1 MSRVKLLSA
10 MPFDRHTWEE
20 QQFADPVIR
29 VYGELPATAQPFGIH
44 RVYQGPQGTYEE
56 AILLLDP
63 DDLVIWERPYRYIE
77 LRGEMYEDRFQS
89 WVKQETNVATTGE
102 HTLVFLIDGS
112 EAGRVPVYID
122 APESLQSAGA
132 FHEAMTKALQKSA
145 VLWLSIPQKDGSDVQ
160 RPAWY
165 VQEGDTLYVL
175 TGPGEQDLTNIADTD
190 VVRLH
195 VKSKD
200 IKAAIGDVDAKV
212 EVVPSD
218 SDVFERIA
226 EQGLETRLNSQ
237 DGLDATMQRWK
248 DTCTLVALTPQA

>member
-10 MPFDRHTWEE
+10 MPFDRQTWED
-20 QQFADPVIR
+20 QQLADPVIR

-56 AILLLDP
+56 AILLVDP
-63 DDLVIWERPYRYIE
+63 DNVVIWERPYRYIE

-89 WVKQETNVATTGE
+89 FTTAATQVESTKE

-112 EAGRVPVYID
+112 EAGRVPVFID
-122 APESLQSAGA
+122 APESLQTAGA
-132 FHEAMTKALQKSA
+132 FPAAMNAALQKSA
-145 VLWLSIPQKDGSDVQ
+145 VMWLTIPQKDGSSVQ

-175 TGPGEQDLTNIADTD
+175 SGPEEQDLTNIEACD
-190 VVRLH
+190 VVRMT

-200 IKAAIGDVDAKV
+200 IHAAIGDVDASV

-218 SDVFERIA
+218 SDIFERVA
-226 EQGLETRLNSQ
+226 EQGLEIRLNSQ
-237 DGLDATMQRWK
+237 DGLDATLRRWK
-248 DTCTLVALTPQA
+248 DTCTMVALTPQV